1 MILKQRQ
8 APPELFQLESLL
20 KRLPPTHTQ
29 FPHWSEKLRRIS
41 AGYHG
46 EQRIDSLWH
55 EIDIPIPHYFIH
67 DLFIQKQQSS
77 HQIDTLLITSHFILI
92 LEVKSISGLLHF
104 DVQTR
109 QFSRTN
115 KDGSIDGLRNP
126 DDQVRRHEKWIEQF
140 LTERKIKL
148 PVIGAIVFTYPS
160 AVIQSRAGK
169 RIMIQSSGLPFLM
182 DQLLKEYPREILSK
196 ALIKK
201 LSGQLTKLHLIK
213 PLSPLILPSGLL
225 TGVLCSRCEREKMF
239 YKRKNW
245 FCNICLFSDP
255 HAHLD
260 ALKQYR
266 SLFGSTISNRE
277 FRAFT
282 GISSVSAASKLLA
295 ASKMAFEGSFKDRVY
310 HIPEDFLSADSILPS

>member
-8 APPELFQLESLL
+8 APAELFQLESLL
-20 KRLPPTHTQ
+20 KRLPPTHIQ
-29 FPHWSEKLRRIS
+29 FPHWTEKLRRIS

-55 EIDIPIPHYFIH
+55 EIGIPIPHYFIH

-92 LEVKSISGLLHF
+92 LEIKSISGLLNF
-104 DVQTR
+104 DSQTR

-115 KDGSIDGLRNP
+115 KDGSIDGMRNP
-126 DDQVRRHEKWIEQF
+126 DDQVRRHEKWVEQF

-182 DQLLKEYPREILSK
+182 DQLLRDQLQVRITKKRTESLALELAAIHSSKQPILLRMPNS
-196 ALIKK
+196 
-201 LSGQLTKLHLIK
+201 
-213 PLSPLILPSGLL
+213 LL
-225 TGVLCSRCEREKMF
+225 KGVLCPNCVVRQLLYTRKRWRCDT
-239 YKRKNW
+239 
-245 FCNICLFSDP
+245 CLFAEADS
-255 HAHLD
+255 HLL

-266 SLFGSTISNRE
+266 YLIGPTISNRE
-277 FRAFT
+277 FRDFT
-282 GISSVSAASKLLA
+282 GISSTTTASKLLKA
-295 ASKMAFEGSFKDRVY
+295 TNMPYKGSYKDRVY
-310 HIPEDFLSADSILPS
+310 FIPD